1 MASAKAKAAD
11 ETDLHRITLRS
22 KVGDFR
28 RKLTALTA
36 QFSKDPLQLLQLRP
50 ILFGNHIRQLG
61 HQSSEHFLFLCRP
74 SGLWVGLG
82 SRPRSPQWK

>member
-1 MASAKAKAAD
+1 
-11 ETDLHRITLRS
+11 
-22 KVGDFR
+22 
-28 RKLTALTA
+28 
-36 QFSKDPLQLLQLRP
+36 LLQLRP